1 MHGVSSVFLSADFDT
16 FTVFLLVRFEPCG
29 LTSSVLL
36 ADCLLLPVLRPTI
49 FAITLA
55 LYRDDVMTAA
65 DSALRVLGRAD
76 FSFGGCDNS
85 ASIALASSSPGCVVR
100 EAGKLT
106 SQALEGTVLAVNFS
120 MMSLAAGTDTDTDG
134 ECHGVVGAPWIY

>member
-1 MHGVSSVFLSADFDT
+1 
-16 FTVFLLVRFEPCG
+16 
-29 LTSSVLL
+29 VLL

-55 LYRDDVMTAA
+55 LYGDDVMIEA

-76 FSFGGCDNS
+76 FSFGGGDNS
-85 ASIALASSSPGCVVR
+85 ARIAIACSSPGCGMR

-106 SQALEGTVLAVNFS
+106 SQALEGTVLAVEFC
-120 MMSLAAGTDTDTDG
+120 MMSLAAGTDTDTGG
-134 ECHGVVGAPWIY
+134 EVTSREVEGSMLAVELSVTSLAAGTDINTGGEVTS

>member
-1 MHGVSSVFLSADFDT
+1 
-16 FTVFLLVRFEPCG
+16 LVRFEPCG

-55 LYRDDVMTAA
+55 LYGDDVMTAA

-85 ASIALASSSPGCVVR
+85 ASIALASSSPGVLFTKVR
-100 EAGKLT
+100 MHGFVRKFCLRKNLHAQSYSRNFLT
-106 SQALEGTVLAVNFS
+106 YEKS
-120 MMSLAAGTDTDTDG
+120 
-134 ECHGVVGAPWIY
+134 